1 MSGEKSSLC
10 QLSAGGAK
18 RDVEKTSK
26 CTRSNCIRTPHT
38 NLDLHRAQLSQKVE
52 KGATKMRQ
60 QGLPRCVGLSLLPL
74 FCSIRGPAL
83 PLPTSTTTTTI
94 PGPPSASDATLVNFL
109 SQKSSMSASIP
120 TSYMV
125 ACTNRRYYFDKG
137 DCKPK

>member
-52 KGATKMRQ
+52 KRTTKMGQ

-83 PLPTSTTTTTI
+83 PCPC
-94 PGPPSASDATLVNFL
+94 PPPPPPPPPSQVLLLPLTLHWPNFYL
-109 SQKSSMSASIP
+109 
-120 TSYMV
+120 
-125 ACTNRRYYFDKG
+125 RRAPSLPQSLPHIFHIS
-137 DCKPK
+137 